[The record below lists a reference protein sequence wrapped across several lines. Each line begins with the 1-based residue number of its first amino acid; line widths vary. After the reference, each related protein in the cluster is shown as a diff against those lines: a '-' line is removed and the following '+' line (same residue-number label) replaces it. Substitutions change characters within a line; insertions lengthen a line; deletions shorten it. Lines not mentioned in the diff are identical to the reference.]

1 MNNNLLT
8 ERALNGVFNT
18 TSYITFGTTDD
29 PLPYPHK
36 DVPRSNF
43 TGKQMQSHTPKL
55 GFQTNDVFFQ
65 KEHPWVF
72 DGDLYIDKNMY
83 LTSQPQRFKGFLS
96 SDFSKTD
103 EFSNVCRTEQY
114 RSQLKASAQ
123 YCFAKGLV
131 IFFCFSHFWQF
142 KPSQINSLSYSLFS
156 NFRQTFAYKIKVDL
170 DCPNFKS
177 FISPKHNLY
186 MECTSI

>member
-8 ERALNGVFNT
+8 ERALHGVFNT

-36 DVPRSNF
+36 DVLRSNF
-43 TGKQMQSHTPKL
+43 SGKQMQSHTPKL

-65 KEHPWVF
+65 KEHPWVS

-83 LTSQPQRFKGFLS
+83 LTSQPERFKGFLS

-114 RSQLKASAQ
+114 RSQLKMDNK
-123 YCFAKGLV
+123 FAK
-131 IFFCFSHFWQF
+131 
-142 KPSQINSLSYSLFS
+142 KSLSMMAKKMIEMAKTYPEIGKRTPTKVISSFCIYKLSVFVPTQQS
-156 NFRQTFAYKIKVDL
+156 NFYFAL
-170 DCPNFKS
+170 
-177 FISPKHNLY
+177 LLQL
-186 MECTSI
+186 

>member
-8 ERALNGVFNT
+8 ERALHGIFNT

-43 TGKQMQSHTPKL
+43 SGKQMQSHTPKL

-65 KEHPWVF
+65 KEHPWVSLSF
-72 DGDLYIDKNMY
+72 SSHGDLYIDKNMY
-83 LTSQPQRFKGFLS
+83 LTSQPERFKGFLS

-103 EFSNVCRTEQY
+103 EFSNMDN
-114 RSQLKASAQ
+114 K
-123 YCFAKGLV
+123 FAK
-131 IFFCFSHFWQF
+131 
-142 KPSQINSLSYSLFS
+142 KSLSMMAKKMIEMAKKYPEIGK
-156 NFRQTFAYKIKVDL
+156 RIPTKVIS
-170 DCPNFKS
+170 S
-177 FISPKHNLY
+177 FCIYEL
-186 MECTSI
+186 

>member
-8 ERALNGVFNT
+8 ERALHGVFNT

-43 TGKQMQSHTPKL
+43 SGKQMQSHTPKL

-65 KEHPWVF
+65 KEHPWVS

-83 LTSQPQRFKGFLS
+83 LTSQPERFKGFLS

-114 RSQLKASAQ
+114 RTQLKMDNK
-123 YCFAKGLV
+123 FAK
-131 IFFCFSHFWQF
+131 
-142 KPSQINSLSYSLFS
+142 KSLSMMAKKMIEMAKKYPEIGKRIPTKVISSFCIYKLSAFVPTQQS
-156 NFRQTFAYKIKVDL
+156 NFYFALVL
-170 DCPNFKS
+170 Q
-177 FISPKHNLY
+177 
-186 MECTSI
+186 